1 MQEPVAL
8 APEARDWAT
17 VPILGAIASSR
28 GEAFTPPLTV
38 RFVRGRVL

>member
-1 MQEPVAL
+1 MQEPVAP

-17 VPILGAIASSR
+17 VAIPGASASSR
-28 GEAFTPPLTV
+28 GEAFTPPFTV